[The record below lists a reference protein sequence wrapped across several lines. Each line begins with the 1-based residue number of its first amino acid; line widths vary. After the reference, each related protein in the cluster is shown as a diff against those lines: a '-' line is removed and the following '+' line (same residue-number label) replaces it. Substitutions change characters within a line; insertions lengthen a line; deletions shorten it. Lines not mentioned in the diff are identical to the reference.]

1 MIYLPVFE
9 NVGYAEHPFHNLV
22 RCYLLDLNV
31 YVIIL

>member
-22 RCYLLDLNV
+22 RCDLLVLMFT
-31 YVIIL
+31 